1 MMLKVLSDQII
12 FQIKRKREDKDQTAE
27 ETIATNS
34 KMVVLSS
41 SRSIITLKLNG
52 QRTSLVVQC

>member
-1 MMLKVLSDQII
+1 MLKVLSDQII
-12 FQIKRKREDKDQTAE
+12 FQIKRKREDKDQIAE

>member
-1 MMLKVLSDQII
+1 MLKVLSDQII